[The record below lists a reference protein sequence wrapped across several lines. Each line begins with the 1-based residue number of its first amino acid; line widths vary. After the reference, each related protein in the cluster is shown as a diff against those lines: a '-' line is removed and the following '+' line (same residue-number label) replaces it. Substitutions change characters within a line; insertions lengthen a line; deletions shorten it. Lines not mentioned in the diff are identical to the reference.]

1 MLTLSSQTRVNSKRP
16 ECGQISTTID
26 SGHCQCAEG
35 VVRPQE
41 VSSAETSDLRRSC
54 IPGRG
59 GCFFHPDIHV
69 LVIGALR
76 QQGRQIDNGLL
87 KHVAPVHWNH
97 INLTGDYSPQN
108 KRVRKADSG
117 HSESEPN
124 LNVPF
129 PLSSNAPYSSPRRP
143 NSLTETRN
151 ADRSEEDASFAGKA
165 LGGVPAET
173 RSA

>member
-1 MLTLSSQTRVNSKRP
+1 VLKSQRPLTAAIASALKAL
-16 ECGQISTTID
+16 
-26 SGHCQCAEG
+26 CA
-35 VVRPQE
+35 RKKFP
-41 VSSAETSDLRRSC
+41 RRKHR
-54 IPGRG
+54 IYGDPAYLDAADA
-59 GCFFHPDIHV
+59 FFHPDIHV